1 MACLDMPL
9 HIKPVVPSN
18 PHWGGHPDWVG
29 HTVGDRTTRDKLLSL
44 HLGCTTTETCMQC
57 LEEKSRQTLP
67 SASAEAAVTVS
78 WEAGANAPGAL
89 VD

>member
-9 HIKPVVPSN
+9 HVKSAVPSN
-18 PHWGGHPDWVG
+18 PRWVGHPDWVG
-29 HTVGDRTTRDKLLSL
+29 QSTRDKLLSL

-57 LEEKSRQTLP
+57 LEEKSGQTLP